1 MAKGIDT
8 YAHLGCLDNK
18 RETIAVLGSGI
29 NVIYPKENK
38 EIYKRIIDNNGAI
51 ISEYCLD
58 MEPRKE
64 NFPMRNRIVSG
75 MSDGVIVIEAK
86 KKSGSLITAN
96 LGLEQGKEIY
106 SVPR

>member
-1 MAKGIDT
+1 M
-8 YAHLGCLDNK
+8 
-18 RETIAVLGSGI
+18 GSGI

>member
-1 MAKGIDT
+1 
-8 YAHLGCLDNK
+8 
-18 RETIAVLGSGI
+18 
-29 NVIYPKENK
+29 
-38 EIYKRIIDNNGAI
+38 
-51 ISEYCLD
+51 
-58 MEPRKE
+58 
-64 NFPMRNRIVSG
+64 MRNRIVSG